1 MFEFIINGLVLVS
14 LLTAIYA
21 LFNYLKEKG
30 VKFAWWKWTLSVFW
44 IIAFLL
50 VFGFIGTTI
59 GEGEPG
65 ATLRGG
71 AALLALLVVSG
82 IVLFRLFF
90 GGAKSKPGVEQP
102 AGQDVKGI

>member
-14 LLTAIYA
+14 LLTVIYA

-30 VKFAWWKWTLSVFW
+30 EKFAWWKWTLSIFW
-44 IIAFLL
+44 SIAFLL

-71 AALLALLVVSG
+71 AALLALLVISG
-82 IVLFRLFF
+82 VLLYRLFF
-90 GGAKSKPGVEQP
+90 SGAKNKVSVE
-102 AGQDVKGI
+102 